1 MPIYWDILHTHTQTE
16 TCMFNTNLLL
26 HIQANKLLKVY
37 PPFVNFFE
45 MSKETLHRCDKQY
58 PRFHA
63 FLKVSNHIFLCL
75 CAANLCVSVLN
86 VLSFVVSSVNN

>member
-1 MPIYWDILHTHTQTE
+1 MRAHTHTHNV
-16 TCMFNTNLLL
+16 CNLVL
-26 HIQANKLLKVY
+26 HVQANRILKVY

-63 FLKVSNHIFLCL
+63 FLKVSNHISV
-75 CAANLCVSVLN
+75 CAHIQVYECMLH
-86 VLSFVVSSVNN
+86 VLSFIVS